1 MILEKF
7 IKNKTESLDAYRA
20 LGGLT
25 GLQMAAGMERKT
37 IVDEI
42 KNSQLRGRAGAGF
55 PTGFKLE
62 MAEQVREREKFVI
75 CNADEGE
82 VGTFKD
88 REILKNCPYLVLEG
102 MMITGLAVG
111 AQQGYLYLRSEYS
124 YMIADIRR
132 VIEEM
137 VEAAPKLGTGDFR
150 LELFVG
156 AGAYICGE
164 ETALIE
170 SIEQRRGEPRLKPP
184 YPTYEGLFGKPTVI
198 INVETL
204 SNLPWIMVN
213 GSEAF
218 SSIGTEMSKGTKLF
232 SVSGD
237 VRKPDVYE
245 LPLGTS
251 LKVLVIDKACA
262 DDVKAVQIGGAS
274 GRIVAG
280 NDLDRLL
287 CFEDVLGAGG
297 VVVFNSSRSM
307 VEMMRENMAFFLHES
322 CGKCIPCREGTYV
335 INGLLSRICD
345 GSGGERDLTMI
356 REIADSMGDSS
367 LCGLGISAPT
377 GLLDTMQLFEPEFR
391 QAVSAGV

>member
-1 MILEKF
+1 MILKKY
-7 IKNKTESLDAYRA
+7 ITRKTESLDAYRA

-25 GLQMAAGMERKT
+25 ALQKAAGLGRKT
-37 IVDEI
+37 IIDEI
-42 KNSQLRGRAGAGF
+42 KKSQLRGRAGAGF

-62 MAEQVREREKFVI
+62 MAEQVQEPEKFVI

-88 REILKNCPYLVLEG
+88 RELLKNCPYLVLEG
-102 MMITGLAVG
+102 MMIAGLAVG
-111 AQQGYLYLRSEYS
+111 ARQGYMYLRTEYS
-124 YMIADIRR
+124 YLIDDIRR
-132 VIEEM
+132 AIEEM
-137 VEAAPKLGTGDFR
+137 EEEALSLGKCDFR

-184 YPTYEGLFGKPTVI
+184 YPTNSGLFGKPTLI

-204 SNLPWIMVN
+204 SNLPWIIVN

-237 VRKPDVYE
+237 VRRPGVYE

-251 LKVLVIDKACA
+251 LRVLVIDKACA
-262 DDVKAVQIGGAS
+262 NDVKAVQIGGAS

-280 NDLDRLL
+280 DDLERLL

-297 VVVFNSSRSM
+297 VVVFNSSRNM

-322 CGKCIPCREGTYV
+322 CGKCIPCREGNYV
-335 INGLLSRICD
+335 INRLLSRICD
-345 GSGGERDLTMI
+345 GDGSEGDLTMI
-356 REIADSMGDSS
+356 REIAASMGDSS

-377 GLLDTMQLFEPEFR
+377 GLLDTLQLFEPEFR
-391 QAVSAGV
+391 EAISAGV

>member
-1 MILEKF
+1 
-7 IKNKTESLDAYRA
+7 
-20 LGGLT
+20 
-25 GLQMAAGMERKT
+25 
-37 IVDEI
+37 
-42 KNSQLRGRAGAGF
+42 
-55 PTGFKLE
+55 
-62 MAEQVREREKFVI
+62 
-75 CNADEGE
+75 
-82 VGTFKD
+82 
-88 REILKNCPYLVLEG
+88 
-102 MMITGLAVG
+102 
-111 AQQGYLYLRSEYS
+111 
-124 YMIADIRR
+124 MIADIRR

-237 VRKPDVYE
+237 VRKPGVYE